1 MKLQTAVHQ
10 NDVEAFLNDY
20 LVNSN
25 LELIEASK
33 ESELV
38 AIAKKH
44 GIVLGSQDLGLFRNV
59 YAFSNIANKNG
70 ARLPDEIFQ
79 RALPTIVMKPVN
91 TAHKKEVVG
100 YSNKNGKRE
109 PIYVVKRKPVVGVY
123 FDYVYKAK
131 EKMAITYGVFFKA
144 IYPELWAEAQKMKKQ
159 GKLKSSYEVWCPDN
173 KKKKLP
179 DGTYELNF
187 IEFAGGSLL
196 FDDPI
201 KYPDQEPA
209 FDGATVL
216 ELARKDSP
224 IELNDKTL
232 EFANVNEKEIITAN
246 FEAIIPKAEKP
257 IESVEK
263 KEEEVVVQPKLVTFN
278 LDCLE
283 CSNRITHIE
292 EEIDEK
298 KAVVRCDVCNSRYE
312 LTFADRINQHLK
324 RFNILMGATVVCPQC
339 HQNTVFFYRLSDKEL
354 TREVRCTKC
363 SMTFPVGYP
372 ESKELKPIINIR
384 ELEPFKPEVLVPE
397 ISGTQ
402 LTQDQEGI
410 TISSQIEKVSDKVI
424 ENENTI
430 QEDEVDKTLHYAAM
444 RKAVGK
450 YRELKKELIKTK
462 AESDTKVEK
471 IEKRVRKACGKYVG
485 AVKMY
490 KASKDEIEATKI
502 ECASKVEMY
511 LSNANKLIE
520 RKAQLGKF
528 AEGMT
533 DEAIL
538 SDKDFEVACIRKENA
553 ELKARLEAVVAEQ
566 PAVVEV
572 ATVVKEEPVVA
583 TTRTAQA
590 NTSRGGYYNDPEH
603 KKRIDGITFASQ
615 NESVNEE

>member
-20 LVNSN
+20 VQNST
-25 LELIEASK
+25 I
-33 ESELV
+33 ELV
-38 AIAKKH
+38 EGAKKDELLEIAKRK
-44 GIVLGSQDLGLFRNV
+44 GIVPGSIDLALFRNV
-59 YAFSNIANKNG
+59 YAFADVANKNG
-70 ARLPDEIFQ
+70 ARLPHDVFQ

-91 TAHKKEVVG
+91 VGHK
-100 YSNKNGKRE
+100 R
-109 PIYVVKRKPVVGVY
+109 RPVVGVY
-123 FDYVYKAK
+123 FDYVYQAK
-131 EKMAITYGVFFKA
+131 EKKAITYGVFFKN
-144 IYPELWAEAQKMKKQ
+144 IYPELWAEAQKMMKA
-159 GKLKSSYEVWCPDN
+159 GKLKSSYEIWCPED
-173 KKKKLP
+173 KKKKLS
-179 DGTYELNF
+179 DGTYELNYM
-187 IEFAGGSLL
+187 ELAGGALL
-196 FDDPI
+196 FDDRFRH
-201 KYPDQEPA
+201 PDHEPA
-209 FDGATVL
+209 FDEAVVL
-216 ELARKDSP
+216 ELAKKDTGNISM
-224 IELNDKTL
+224 EYASFDENQ
-232 EFANVNEKEIITAN
+232 IIRAN
-246 FEAIIPKAEKP
+246 FEAIVPKGEKTVEP
-257 IESVEK
+257 VEK
-263 KEEEVVVQPKLVTFN
+263 KEEQVVVQPKPVTFN

-471 IEKRVRKACGKYVG
+471 LEKRVRKACGKYVG